1 MTKIYQLIRKV
12 SLRTKALVNMSE
24 NIFFVL
30 YDNVSNVCG
39 LSIDYFLITVDAIVV
54 MLEILYET

>member
-1 MTKIYQLIRKV
+1 MQIV
-12 SLRTKALVNMSE
+12 ALRIIALVNMSE